1 MNYVDVQKDDNKIEK
16 IEKFFTDKIYY
27 DNCYRK
33 RRHDQIIKAKTDARK
48 EKRRE
53 QRKEKRAQLKKDN
66 ASISNLNETT
76 DNDCE
81 MMQ

>member
-1 MNYVDVQKDDNKIEK
+1 MNYVDVQKDNNKIEK

-33 RRHDQIIKAKTDARK
+33 RRHEQIIKAKTEARK

-53 QRKEKRAQLKKDN
+53 QRKEKRAQLKKKN
-66 ASISNLNETT
+66 ASLYNLKGTSN
-76 DNDCE
+76 DDYE
-81 MMQ
+81 MM